1 LAPNKDNILS
11 RDFILHFVSYFLMA
25 SAFYFLLPTLPI
37 YAVNALD
44 ANKNQVGYII
54 GVYALAALLVRPF
67 CGYVLDAY
75 GRRSVYLWAL
85 LFFTILT
92 AAYHLASTFFIL
104 LIIRVFHGIAW
115 GTITTGGSTIAADLI
130 PESRRGEGIGYF
142 GLAMTFA
149 IALAPYGGDQIM
161 GQNNFVNLF
170 SISAIVALAALVLA
184 LVVKVPKI
192 KTGETKIQLSKMFDK
207 RVNRIAIVM
216 FTGAFPF
223 AAIISFI
230 RIYSDELQINQ
241 GALFF
246 IFMAIGVAI
255 VRLIVGKIMDRRGP
269 SALVATGLLVTVAGL
284 IWLRYIDSFWPLMA
298 VGVLVGF
305 GNGIIMPT
313 VQTMALNMVPMERRG
328 AANATFFSAVDL
340 GIGAGSIALGYVAE
354 YCGIG
359 MMFFICGVILLFPL
373 VFYFL
378 FVRKHYHQHVEEL
391 KAAENNA

>member
-1 LAPNKDNILS
+1 
-11 RDFILHFVSYFLMA
+11 MA
-25 SAFYFLLPTLPI
+25 TAFYFLLPTLPI

-44 ANKNQVGYII
+44 ANNNQVGYII
-54 GVYALAALLVRPF
+54 GVYALAALLIRPF
-67 CGYVLDAY
+67 CGYVLDAH

-85 LFFTILT
+85 VLFTILT
-92 AAYHLASTFFIL
+92 AAYHLASTFSLLL
-104 LIIRVFHGIAW
+104 LIRVLHGFTW

-161 GQNNFVNLF
+161 GQNNFFNLF
-170 SISAIVALAALVLA
+170 TISAAVALASLILA
-184 LVVKVPKI
+184 LFVKVPKI
-192 KTGETKIQLSKMFDK
+192 KTGETKIQLGKMFDK

-223 AAIISFI
+223 AAVISFI
-230 RIYSDELQINQ
+230 RIYSDELGIKQ

-246 IFMAIGVAI
+246 IFMALGVAV
-255 VRLIVGKIMDRRGP
+255 VRLIVGKIMDKKGP
-269 SALVATGLLVTVAGL
+269 STLVTIGLIVTVVGL

-298 VGVLVGF
+298 VGVLVGM

-313 VQTMALNMVPMERRG
+313 VQTMAINMVPMERRG

-340 GIGAGSIALGYVAE
+340 GIGAGSISLGYVAE
-354 YCGIG
+354 YYGIS
-359 MMFFICGVILLFPL
+359 MMFFICGIILLFPL

-378 FVRKHYHQHVEEL
+378 FVRKHYQKHLEL
-391 KAAENNA
+391 MKALENNA

>member
-1 LAPNKDNILS
+1 
-11 RDFILHFVSYFLMA
+11 MA
-25 SAFYFLLPTLPI
+25 AAFYFLLPTLPV

-54 GVYALAALLVRPF
+54 GVYALSALLIRPF

-85 LFFTILT
+85 GIFTLLM
-92 AAYHLASTFFIL
+92 AAYHFSSTFFIL
-104 LIIRVFHGIAW
+104 LLIRVFHGFTW

-130 PESRRGEGIGYF
+130 PESRRAEGIGYF
-142 GLAMTFA
+142 GLAMTFS

-161 GQNNFVNLF
+161 GQNNFTNLF
-170 SISAIVALAALVLA
+170 NVATAFSVAAFVLA
-184 LVVKVPKI
+184 LFVKMPNI
-192 KTGETKIQLSKMFDK
+192 KTGQTKISLSKMFDK

-216 FTGAFPF
+216 FTGAFPY

-230 RIYSDELQINQ
+230 RIYSDELGIKQ

-255 VRLIVGKIMDRRGP
+255 VRLVVGKIMDKKGP
-269 SALVATGLLVTVAGL
+269 SGLVFAGLAVTVIGL
-284 IWLRYIDSFWPLMA
+284 IWLSYIDSFWPLMA
-298 VGVLVGF
+298 IGVLVGM

-313 VQTMALNMVPMERRG
+313 VQTMALNMVPIERRG

-354 YCGIG
+354 YYGIDR
-359 MMFFICGVILLFPL
+359 MFFICGIILLFPL
-373 VFYFL
+373 AFYFM
-378 FVRKHYHQHVEEL
+378 FVRNHYLKH
-391 KAAENNA
+391 AAMLNKG

>member
-1 LAPNKDNILS
+1 
-11 RDFILHFVSYFLMA
+11 MA
-25 SAFYFLLPTLPI
+25 TAFYFLLPTLPI

-54 GVYALAALLVRPF
+54 GVYALAALIIRPF

-75 GRRSVYLWAL
+75 GRRSVYIWAL
-85 LFFTILT
+85 VLFTILT
-92 AAYHLASTFFIL
+92 ASYHLASSFFL
-104 LIIRVFHGIAW
+104 LLVIRVMHGFTW

-161 GQNNFVNLF
+161 GQNNFFNLF
-170 SISAIVALAALVLA
+170 TISAIVAFASLILVFF
-184 LVVKVPKI
+184 VKVPKV

-207 RVNRIAIVM
+207 RVNRIAVVM

-230 RIYSDELQINQ
+230 RIYSDELKIEQ

-255 VRLIVGKIMDRRGP
+255 VRLVVGKIMDKRGP
-269 SALVATGLLVTVAGL
+269 SVLVTIGLAVTVIAL

-313 VQTMALNMVPMERRG
+313 VQTMALNMVPIERRG

-354 YCGIG
+354 YYGIS
-359 MMFFICGVILLFPL
+359 MMFFICGIILLFPL

-378 FVRKHYHQHVEEL
+378 FVRKHYFKHLEL
-391 KAAENNA
+391 MKALENNA